1 MSPKTTGIAFLIAAA
16 LAAFLYFYQVR
27 GAPERARVEAESKRL
42 FPDLEDGVVEWIELT
57 TSDGKQARAERRDG
71 RWQLTRPVEFPGDEF
86 ALDSVASTLV
96 QMASELVFED
106 PEPLPVYGLDQ
117 DGGVVRFGVGGD
129 TFELR
134 TGDDTP
140 VGSNTYAAVAG
151 RDEVVAVLTYRVAS
165 LRKALDELRDKRIL
179 RFDTASIDRVT
190 ATWQDGHVRLE
201 RGGDGWRL
209 LEPLEGPADAAGVEA
224 LLADLSFLRAEGFL
238 DDPPSDAK
246 LGLLRPAFQVE
257 LRGLGEGEGE
267 EPVELELAIG
277 QTYDGESRA
286 VRAGGATRYR
296 IAEARLADFPQEL
309 VAYRFRDLAS
319 FPASDA
325 KRLEIV
331 FAPDPALPVS
341 AEPLTLTA
349 IRDEKGWTTTP
360 ESFRPGAVGR
370 LMVELSRLKAGE
382 IMAESAGDDELQSLR
397 LSPAA
402 AVYRVYDDVEG
413 GELLAQVDLGTIQGN
428 RWILARTPGHDTVF
442 GLDLGLAEYLPVSLD
457 AFRSRFAAEAE
468 AEPEAEGDLPGMEF
482 DDDDLFDAVDES
494 P

>member
-1 MSPKTTGIAFLIAAA
+1 VSPKTTGIAFLIAAA

-42 FPDLEDGVVEWIELT
+42 FPDLEDGAVEWIELT
-57 TSDGKQARAERRDG
+57 TSDGISARVERRDD

-86 ALDSVASTLV
+86 VLDSVASTLV

-106 PEPLPVYGLDQ
+106 PEPLAVYGLDQ
-117 DGGVVRFGVGGD
+117 EGGVVRFGAAGD

-140 VGSNTYAAVAG
+140 VGSNSYVAVTG
-151 RDEVVAVLTYRVAS
+151 RDEVVAVPSYRLAS

-179 RFDTASIDRVT
+179 RFDTSSIDRVT
-190 ATWQDGHVRLE
+190 ARWEDGHVRLS
-201 RGGDGWRL
+201 RGDEGWRL
-209 LEPLEGPADAAGVEA
+209 VEPLEGPADAAAVEA

-238 DDPPSDAK
+238 DDPADDDE
-246 LGLLRPAFQVE
+246 LGLRRPAFQVE

-277 QTYDGESRA
+277 QTYDGESRV
-286 VRAGGATRYR
+286 VRSGGVTRYR
-296 IAEARLADFPQEL
+296 IAESRLADFPQEV

-319 FPASDA
+319 FPATDA
-325 KRLEIV
+325 KRVEIV
-331 FAPDPALPVS
+331 FAPDPALAMS

-349 IRDEKGWTTTP
+349 IWGETGWTTTP

-370 LMVELSRLKAGE
+370 LVMELSRLKAGE
-382 IMAESAGDDELQSLR
+382 IMAESAGDDELRSLR

-402 AVYRVYDDVEG
+402 VVYRVYDAAEG
-413 GELLAQVDLGTIQGN
+413 GELLAQVDLGTIQGGS
-428 RWILARTPGHDTVF
+428 WVLARTPGRDTLF
-442 GLDLGLAEYLPVSLD
+442 GLDLALAEHLPVNLE
-457 AFRSRFAAEAE
+457 AFRNRFVAEAE
-468 AEPEAEGDLPGMEF
+468 EEEDELPASEF
-482 DDDDLFDAVDES
+482 GEDDLFEFVDES